1 MHFFWRN
8 WLHLEMYASTKST
21 LWKWRETRWPG
32 LLINKL
38 AKCTTHLPD
47 KSIITLD
54 NTKILWKIII
64 RTFVYGLWV
73 MFLFLRENNPIKTEI
88 TWLHLTQHCK
98 HKELCKSR
106 LVHESAAPKWV
117 SVWNHWIWRT
127 LCLQWSTNYPLS
139 KWVLI
144 IWCDT
149 GDWEWPNIWLK
160 HIFCLEM
167 QPLQKKTNNQR

>member
-1 MHFFWRN
+1 
-8 WLHLEMYASTKST
+8 MYASTEST

-98 HKELCKSR
+98 HKELGKSR
-106 LVHESAAPKWV
+106 LVYESAAPQWV
-117 SVWNHWIWRT
+117 SVWNHWIVRALCIEVPTTRWANGLQLYGLT
-127 LCLQWSTNYPLS
+127 LHW
-139 KWVLI
+139 
-144 IWCDT
+144 
-149 GDWEWPNIWLK
+149 WLRMTQYLTETY
-160 HIFCLEM
+160 FLLGNATFE
-167 QPLQKKTNNQR
+167 KKYYQR